1 MGFIFRKSIG
11 RGPFR
16 INLSKRG
23 VGFSVG
29 VRGLRIGRS
38 ASGRNTVRAS
48 LPGTGVGWQSSSKAK
63 SGCAVPLAIGLSLL
77 GLLGALGAI
86 GVRIASIGA

>member
-38 ASGRNTVRAS
+38 ANGRLTTRAS
-48 LPGTGVGWQSSSKAK
+48 LPGTGVGWQSSGK
-63 SGCAVPLAIGLSLL
+63 SGCLVPLAIGL
-77 GLLGALGAI
+77 GAIGALGALGS
-86 GVRIASIGA
+86 RLL

>member
-1 MGFIFRKSIG
+1 MGFLFRKSIG

-38 ASGRNTVRAS
+38 ANGRNTVRAS
-48 LPGTGVGWQSSSKAK
+48 LPGTGLGWQSSSKAK
-63 SGCAVPLAIGLSLL
+63 SGCAVPLAIGISLL
-77 GLLGALGAI
+77 AVLGALGTRLI
-86 GVRIASIGA
+86 SMHT

>member
-29 VRGLRIGRS
+29 VRGFRIGRS
-38 ASGRNTVRAS
+38 ATGRNTMRVGI
-48 LPGTGVGWQSSSKAK
+48 PGTGAGWQTSSKSK
-63 SGCAVPLAIGLSLL
+63 TGCLVPLILGLGV
-77 GLLGALGAI
+77 GLLGVMAIAGA
-86 GVRIASIGA
+86 GVA

>member
-1 MGFIFRKSIG
+1 MGFLFRKSIG

-38 ASGRNTVRAS
+38 ATGRDTVRAS
-48 LPGTGVGWQSSSKAK
+48 IPGTGVGWQSSSKGK
-63 SGCAVPLAIGLSLL
+63 TGCAIPLAVGVTLL
-77 GLLGALGAI
+77 GVIGALGAM
-86 GVRIASIGA
+86 GTGLVSMGA

>member
-29 VRGLRIGRS
+29 VRGFRIGRS
-38 ASGRNTVRAS
+38 ATGRTTTRVS
-48 LPGTGVGWQSSSKAK
+48 VPGTGAGWQSSSKR
-63 SGCAVPLAIGLSLL
+63 GCLVPLALGIGT
-77 GLLGALGAI
+77 LGALMA
-86 GVRIASIGA
+86 ASARLLS